1 MEAVIANINI
11 EAESNGV
18 EVMFLRVVNAVG
30 EETVS
35 SNMEPWKGI
44 NINEVALRRQAAG
57 GGHVFETVTVPDHP
71 NSVRVVYGAIGP
83 GMIMQIGR
91 SLKDDEKL
99 LEIVRET
106 FIMTLVMLMLPATLI
121 GWFMAR
127 RALRGVEEVT
137 STVMEIANGRLDLRV
152 PVKARGDEIERLA
165 TAFNAMLDRIRALIA
180 GMREITDNI
189 AHDLRSPITRIRGT
203 AEMTL
208 ASTSMGDDQS
218 SLATSTIEECD
229 HLLEMINTMLDI
241 TETEAGAAELRSENV
256 NLSELSQDACE
267 LFAPMAED
275 KGITVVAET
284 DPDVEVTGDRQRL
297 QRMMA
302 NLLDNA
308 IKYTPVGGRISVSV
322 RGSAETVILAVS
334 DTGIG
339 IAEQDFPRIFERFYR
354 GDRSRSRAGS
364 GLGLSLAR
372 AIVLA
377 HSGSIAVSS
386 SPGKGS
392 TFAVTLPRHRR
403 HS

>member
-1 MEAVIANINI
+1 
-11 EAESNGV
+11 
-18 EVMFLRVVNAVG
+18 
-30 EETVS
+30 
-35 SNMEPWKGI
+35 
-44 NINEVALRRQAAG
+44 
-57 GGHVFETVTVPDHP
+57 
-71 NSVRVVYGAIGP
+71 
-83 GMIMQIGR
+83 
-91 SLKDDEKL
+91 
-99 LEIVRET
+99 
-106 FIMTLVMLMLPATLI
+106 
-121 GWFMAR
+121 
-127 RALRGVEEVT
+127 
-137 STVMEIANGRLDLRV
+137 
-152 PVKARGDEIERLA
+152 
-165 TAFNAMLDRIRALIA
+165 
-180 GMREITDNI
+180 
-189 AHDLRSPITRIRGT
+189 
-203 AEMTL
+203 
-208 ASTSMGDDQS
+208 
-218 SLATSTIEECD
+218 
-229 HLLEMINTMLDI
+229 MINTMLDI
-241 TETEAGAAELRSENV
+241 TETEAGAAELRNENV